1 MKKYNLQSLVA
12 PPATESQKSSKK
24 AEANLKAPRDAT
36 SDDSQTTVSRPTA
49 DTSECKGTDDHNSPT
64 TVGTADTS
72 DCKDTADRIDA
83 AGDHDIHTTV
93 RAADTSDHED
103 TADKTDAGDQSS
115 KIADTASDHDVTTI
129 DDGVKT
135 AVSDTIDR

>member
-1 MKKYNLQSLVA
+1 MA
-12 PPATESQKSSKK
+12 PPATETQKSSKK
-24 AEANLKAPRDAT
+24 TEANLKAPRDAT

-49 DTSECKGTDDHNSPT
+49 DPSECKDTDDHNSPT
-64 TVGTADTS
+64 TVGAVDTG

-115 KIADTASDHDVTTI
+115 KITDTASDHAVTTI

>member
-1 MKKYNLQSLVA
+1 MVA
-12 PPATESQKSSKK
+12 PPATETQKSSQKT
-24 AEANLKAPRDAT
+24 EANLKAPRDAT

-49 DTSECKGTDDHNSPT
+49 DTSECKDTDDHNSQT
-64 TVGTADTS
+64 TVGAVDTS

-83 AGDHDIHTTV
+83 AGDHDIHTTI
-93 RAADTSDHED
+93 RGADRSDHKD
-103 TADKTDAGDQSS
+103 TVDKTDAGDQSS
-115 KIADTASDHDVTTI
+115 KIADTASDHDV